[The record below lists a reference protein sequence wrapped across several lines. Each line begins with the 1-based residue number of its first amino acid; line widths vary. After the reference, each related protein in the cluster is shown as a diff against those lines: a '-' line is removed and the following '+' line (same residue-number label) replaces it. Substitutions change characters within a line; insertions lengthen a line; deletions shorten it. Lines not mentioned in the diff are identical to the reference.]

1 MRGINKEQGCI
12 VIVRPDQYVAD
23 VLPLDDFAGVARFF
37 DGVLRQG

>member
-23 VLPLDDFAGVARFF
+23 VLPLNDYSSLTAFF
-37 DGVLRQG
+37 KGVLK